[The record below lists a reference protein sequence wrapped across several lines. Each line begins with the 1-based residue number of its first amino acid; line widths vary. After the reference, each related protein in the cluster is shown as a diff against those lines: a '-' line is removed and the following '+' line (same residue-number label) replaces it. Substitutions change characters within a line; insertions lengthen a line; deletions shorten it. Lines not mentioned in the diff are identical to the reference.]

1 MRIHFVR
8 TGGFAGIKLE
18 TRADSDTLPPVEAR
32 AIEQEVAQSNFFQL
46 PSQIK
51 SMAGGVDRFQYE
63 ITVEDG
69 PEVHTVAVGET
80 EIPETLQPLVQHL
93 NQLAR
98 TRR

>member
-1 MRIHFVR
+1 M
-8 TGGFAGIKLE
+8 KLE
-18 TRADSDTLPPVEAR
+18 TSVDSDTLPPVEAR
-32 AIEQEVAQSNFFQL
+32 AIDQEVAQSNFFQL

-51 SMAGGVDRFQYE
+51 STAGGADRFQYE

-69 PEVHTVAVGET
+69 AEMHTVTVGET
-80 EIPETLQPLVQHL
+80 EIPDTLQPLVQHL